1 MANVTMDQIKA
12 LRERTGAGISACKEA
27 LVEADGNDD
36 KAHEIIEKKGLAKV
50 AKKAGAI
57 AAEGVIH
64 SYIHAGARIGVMVEV
79 NCQTDFVAR
88 NEDFKAFAD
97 NVSMQIASM
106 NPEFV
111 RREDVPAEAIAKK
124 REIFAGQM
132 EEEATQTGK
141 RKPAEAVAKILDGK
155 IEKWLKESCLVDQE
169 FFMSDDKQTVQQ
181 LCDAL
186 SAKIGEK
193 ISVRRFVR
201 YELGEGIQKKSVDFA
216 AEVAEAMKSA

>member
-1 MANVTMDQIKA
+1 MANITMDQIKA
-12 LRERTGAGISACKEA
+12 LRERTGAGIGACKEA
-27 LVEADGNDD
+27 LVEADGNDE

-64 SYIHAGARIGVMVEV
+64 AYIHAGSRIGVMVEV

-88 NEDFKAFAD
+88 GEDFKTLAD
-97 NVSMQIASM
+97 HVAMQIASM

-111 RREDVPAEAIAKK
+111 RREDVPAEAVAKK
-124 REIFAGQM
+124 REIFAAQM
-132 EEEATQTGK
+132 EEEAQATGK
-141 RKPAEAVAKILDGK
+141 RKPPEAIAKILDGK
-155 IEKWLKESCLVDQE
+155 IDKWLKDSCLVDQE
-169 FFMSDDKQTVQQ
+169 FFLSDDKQTIQQ
-181 LCDAL
+181 LCDSL

-216 AEVAEAMKSA
+216 AEVAEAMKGA

>member
-27 LVEADGNDD
+27 LVEADGNED

-88 NEDFKAFAD
+88 NEEFKTLAD
-97 NVSMQIASM
+97 HVAMQIASM

-111 RREDVPAEAIAKK
+111 RREDVGADVIAKK
-124 REIFAGQM
+124 REIFAAQM
-132 EEEATQTGK
+132 EEESAAAYNKWALECSANADSASKQMFESLVADEEGHYDIFDKQLDNIK
-141 RKPAEAVAKILDGK
+141 RFGPNYLALQSFNKGGAAAEAAP
-155 IEKWLKESCLVDQE
+155 
-169 FFMSDDKQTVQQ
+169 
-181 LCDAL
+181 
-186 SAKIGEK
+186 
-193 ISVRRFVR
+193 
-201 YELGEGIQKKSVDFA
+201 A
-216 AEVAEAMKSA
+216 AE

>member
-1 MANVTMDQIKA
+1 MANVTMDQIKS
-12 LRERTGAGISACKEA
+12 LRERTGAGIAAVKEA
-27 LVEADGNDD
+27 LVEADGNEE

-64 SYIHAGARIGVMVEV
+64 SYIHAGSRIGVMVEV

-88 NEDFKAFAD
+88 NTDFKTFAD

-124 REIFAGQM
+124 REIFTGQM
-132 EEEATQTGK
+132 EEEAIQTGK
-141 RKPAEAVAKILDGK
+141 RKPAEALAKILDGK
-155 IEKWLKESCLVDQE
+155 VDKWLKDACLIEQE
-169 FFMSDDKQTVQQ
+169 FFMSDDKQTIGQ
-181 LCDAL
+181 LGDAL

-201 YELGEGIQKKSVDFA
+201 YELGEGIQKKTVDFA
-216 AEVAEAMKSA
+216 AEVAEAIKSA